1 MERSLMERS
10 LMERSLMER
19 SLMERSLVEYG
30 GFDISLSLGG
40 EYQGYGAERELEK
53 ILDLRSQTV
62 QLSLLARVQW
72 QN

>member
-1 MERSLMERS
+1 MERSL
-10 LMERSLMER
+10 
-19 SLMERSLVEYG
+19 ERSLVEYG
-30 GFDISLSLGG
+30 CFDISLSLGG